1 MSALPAAVHVAPSAR
16 VLTATSAVLWA
27 KLGALTMFMIVGLVS
42 VCLWTGYPVDLMPQ
56 SRRLPVIAIMGMV
69 ACAIGLPLSRNRGP
83 MSVTSGKPLESGV
96 QGLAA
101 SESTSVGR
109 RGRPARASASSSL
122 TAASR
127 CPP

>member
-27 KLGALTMFMIVGLVS
+27 KLGALTMFVIVGLVS

-101 SESTSVGR
+101 SESTSVAR

-122 TAASR
+122 TAASL